1 MNDKNPQ
8 YNSAFLQ
15 KDLEALQSE
24 AVPESGLNNAIAAMR
39 TAPSRAK
46 NRPSWRLL
54 ATVSCLA
61 VVGVF
66 VALQSP
72 TVSAAEV
79 DRLSRAARAQQTR
92 HTRDYRLNDA
102 GELVLANEYWIEGT
116 KQMMVSFNPDG
127 TKTIGGFDGKLN
139 FRGDANGGHFDDTE
153 LDRFPIETIQDYLAI
168 PNASVK
174 SVDRG
179 VQEGGLKVD
188 VFAIS
193 YGGLLMKLFIDPK
206 TGLPVR
212 RIVEG
217 GSYREENLYDYPA
230 DIPDE
235 QFRPSHAES
244 KNWANYPA
252 LRKELAARMKE
263 PGVTKQLGGTT
274 ITLHA
279 VIVGDKRVVALWS
292 GGAPTD
298 YVQGAAM
305 EVIGLPKG
313 HAPGLETMSVWD
325 RPDPDKPRLMREGK
339 RLFGDAVWYESTAA
353 LSGPVTVRIPVWSED
368 RTRPLISQEGT
379 REPGFHSK
387 LLGKLEFS
395 GIKPIYAS
403 DPTRLL
409 WKPSGGARKASAAE

>member
-8 YNSAFLQ
+8 FDSAIFK

-24 AVPESGLNNAIAAMR
+24 SVPEDGYHRAIAAMR
-39 TAPSRAK
+39 TDPDRAK
-46 NRPSWRLL
+46 TRPSWRLL
-54 ATVSCLA
+54 APASGLA
-61 VVGVF
+61 VVAAF

-72 TVSAAEV
+72 TVSAAEIS
-79 DRLSRAARAQQTR
+79 RLSQASQAQQIR
-92 HTRDYRLNDA
+92 HTRDYRLNDT
-102 GELVLANEYWIEGT
+102 GQLVLANEYWIEGA
-116 KQMMVSFNPDG
+116 KQMMVSLNPDG
-127 TKTIGGFDGKLN
+127 TKTISGFDGKLN
-139 FRGDANGGHFDDTE
+139 FRGDASGGHFDDTE

-179 VQEGGLKVD
+179 VPEGSLKVD
-188 VFAIS
+188 VFTIS
-193 YGGLLMKLFIDPK
+193 YGGLVMKLFIDPK

-235 QFRPSHAES
+235 RFKPSPAES
-244 KNWANYPA
+244 KNWSNYPA
-252 LRKELAARMKE
+252 LRKELAERMKG
-263 PGVTKQLGGTT
+263 PGITKQIGGTK

-298 YVQGAAM
+298 YVQGASM
-305 EVIGLPKG
+305 EVIGLPMG

-387 LLGKLEFS
+387 LLGKLEYS
-395 GIKPIYAS
+395 GIKPIYAG

-409 WKPSGGARKASAAE
+409 WKPSGGARQASAAN